1 MSELKEVAVMIEP
14 PVDGT
19 PGSVSYG
26 RYAIEDGKVV
36 MYGEDDAPMIDRR
49 GNRYEREL
57 AEEITPE
64 QIAALLTK
72 KIRGDLGWAHN
83 DFNRPLRLPKE
94 KLV

>member
-1 MSELKEVAVMIEP
+1 MSELQEVAVMIEP
-14 PVDGT
+14 PLGGS
-19 PGSVSYG
+19 PGRVSYG

-36 MYGEDDAPMIDRR
+36 IYSEDGEPMTDRR
-49 GNRYEREL
+49 GNRYEHDL
-57 AEEITPE
+57 SEEITPQ

-72 KIRGDLGWAHN
+72 KIRGDLGWSKI